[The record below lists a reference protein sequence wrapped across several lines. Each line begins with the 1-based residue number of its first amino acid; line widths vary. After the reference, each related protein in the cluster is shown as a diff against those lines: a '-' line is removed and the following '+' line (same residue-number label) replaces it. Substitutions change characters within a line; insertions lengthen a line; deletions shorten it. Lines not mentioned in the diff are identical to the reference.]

1 MKDGFM
7 SARKVEELEDEAN
20 GIFVVSPD
28 EISDS
33 ERKAYDKM
41 TEQYIQEQ
49 KKQKSKNY
57 RDEILAAVREIVKQK
72 GNNEFEVGEV
82 VKYMLSKNLNLN
94 VSTIRTHI
102 TSRCC
107 VNAAANHAVT
117 YNDYE
122 RIGRG
127 IYRLSESDSSS
138 GRKL

>member
-1 MKDGFM
+1 MKEGFM
-7 SARKVEELEDEAN
+7 SDLKVEELEDEAC
-20 GIFVVSPD
+20 GIFVVPSD
-28 EISDS
+28 EISES
-33 ERKAYDKM
+33 ERKAYDEM
-41 TEQYIQEQ
+41 TKEYIQEQ
-49 KKQKSKNY
+49 KRKSKNY

-72 GNNEFEVGEV
+72 GINEFEVGEV
-82 VKYMLSKNLNLN
+82 VKYMLSKNPNLN

-127 IYRLSESDSSS
+127 IYRLFESDSSR